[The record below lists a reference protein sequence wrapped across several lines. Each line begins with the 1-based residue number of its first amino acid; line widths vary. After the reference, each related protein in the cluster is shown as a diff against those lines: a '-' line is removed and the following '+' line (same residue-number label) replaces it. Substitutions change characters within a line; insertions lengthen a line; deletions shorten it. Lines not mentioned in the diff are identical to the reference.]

1 LMNHLKEG
9 RRFGC
14 FVTRHKSATISS
26 ASIAGR
32 TACLD
37 NWHDSTIDH
46 VQPLSRGGKR
56 QLENEVASCNY
67 YSSIKGERLFVS
79 VAEAKEYAKKRRD
92 ELQKDYERV
101 YAEIRG
107 GKPNG

>member
-1 LMNHLKEG
+1 
-9 RRFGC
+9 
-14 FVTRHKSATISS
+14 
-26 ASIAGR
+26 
-32 TACLD
+32 
-37 NWHDSTIDH
+37 
-46 VQPLSRGGKR
+46 
-56 QLENEVASCNY
+56 
-67 YSSIKGERLFVS
+67 LFVS